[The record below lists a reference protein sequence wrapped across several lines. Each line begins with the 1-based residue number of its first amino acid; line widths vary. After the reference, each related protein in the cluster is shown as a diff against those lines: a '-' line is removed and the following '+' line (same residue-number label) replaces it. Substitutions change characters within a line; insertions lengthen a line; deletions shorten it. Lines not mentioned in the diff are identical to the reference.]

1 MLWFVSST
9 PVFASVQVM
18 PCLRVYFGE
27 KFDLPHKRQT
37 TTNRCRRLAATLVVT
52 VLPLPLPLLVLEGAA
67 VVATAVVL
75 EPAVAVVDMYTTL
88 RPPLRP
94 RAKIRA
100 IWKAHVSSAAVLLQ
114 GLMLMQYGLAKT
126 VL

>member
-9 PVFASVQVM
+9 PVFASVHVM

-52 VLPLPLPLLVLEGAA
+52 VLPLPLLVLAGAA

-100 IWKAHVSSAAVLLQ
+100 IWKAHVSSAAVWLQ

-126 VL
+126 VF